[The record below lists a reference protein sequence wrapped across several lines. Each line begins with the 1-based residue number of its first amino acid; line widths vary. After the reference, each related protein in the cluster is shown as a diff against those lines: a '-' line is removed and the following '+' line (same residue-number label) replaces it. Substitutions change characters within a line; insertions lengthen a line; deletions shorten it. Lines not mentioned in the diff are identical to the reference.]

1 MSMKRFIV
9 SLMVLV
15 LVGSFVFAAGA
26 AESSASETL
35 VLKCGTTAPPQVQ
48 VSQSA
53 ALFGEKLK
61 EVSGGKMTLDLMTS
75 GTLGTTAQH
84 YSQLEQGDL
93 DLFVTAFDTETAM
106 KDSQDFSVFVVPY
119 AFDDTDHLKRFL
131 ATDTFKAMLD
141 KVEKANSV
149 KYIGLVGTLLPRALS
164 TTNTPVRTPDDL
176 KGLKIR
182 TPESTAVV
190 KVWQAWG
197 ASPIQTPGSQIYS
210 SLESGLC
217 DGQDNDVYGSTST
230 PLYEVQKYY
239 MEINYIQQ
247 ANVMWMSQKTWDKL
261 TDQQKAWVEE
271 AMKLADSEFTTELDA
286 LRLQAIDIMKAN
298 GVTFIE
304 PDLDAF
310 KAATAE
316 VVKEF
321 DGVLFTKGLYDYI
334 RSI

>member
-1 MSMKRFIV
+1 MKRFIV

-141 KVEKANSV
+141 KVEKANRV